1 MSKTTAGPTAFVDV
15 TTAST
20 PVLPQNLGRRE
31 LTVVNDGANV
41 IYLAFGKAA
50 TANNGCRLNAAGG
63 SYTTNNWQG
72 AVNAIALTATTR
84 LCVMEN

>member
-1 MSKTTAGPTAFVDV
+1 MSKTTAGSTTNVDV
-15 TTAST
+15 LVTNTA
-20 PVLPQNLGRRE
+20 VLPANPGRRE

-41 IYLAFGKAA
+41 VYLAFGRPA
-50 TANNGCRLNAAGG
+50 TANSGCRLNAGGG
-63 SYTTNNWQG
+63 SFTTNNWAG